1 MLTIHIVMIGEV
13 WVREIIIENLEE
25 RRMTKSC
32 GAPTYGQFGKAVLEN
47 SARKKQEQ
55 FQQS

>member
-1 MLTIHIVMIGEV
+1 MIGEV
-13 WVREIIIENLEE
+13 WVQEIIIENLEE